1 MEKTEQQRLIVSFDI
16 GIKNLACCILRTGTN
31 KASETIDVIDWNIIS
46 LAAPKEKIPPVQEL
60 SLRLFAELDAML
72 EKLDSIGHETIDS
85 VLIENQPSRLN
96 GVMKSVQMLI
106 YSYFQLR
113 RHWEGKVKNV
123 HLISA
128 ACKLKDHDYVVDVA
142 ATEKTGYDL
151 NKWKAIKLAEMYI
164 GEDATLQSRF
174 CSYKK
179 KDDMSDSL
187 LQAIAW
193 LRKQKYNISHVC
205 GDSLCV

>member
-1 MEKTEQQRLIVSFDI
+1 MEKAEQQRLIISFDI
-16 GIKNLACCILRTGTN
+16 GIKNLAYCILRTGADKSST
-31 KASETIDVIDWNIIS
+31 TIDVIDWNIIA
-46 LAAPKEKIPPVQEL
+46 LAAPKEKIPAVQEL
-60 SLRLFAELDAML
+60 SLRLFAELDGML
-72 EKLDSIGHETIDS
+72 DKIDRLGFDVIDSI
-85 VLIENQPSRLN
+85 LIENQPSRLN

-113 RHWEGKVKNV
+113 RHWEGKVRSV

-142 ATEKTGYDL
+142 TTEKTGYEL
-151 NKWKAIKLAEMYI
+151 NKWKAVKLAEMYI
-164 GEDATLQSRF
+164 GDDVRLQTRF

-187 LQAIAW
+187 LQALAW
-193 LRKQKYNISHVC
+193 LRKQKYNISRVC
-205 GDSLCV
+205 GDALCV